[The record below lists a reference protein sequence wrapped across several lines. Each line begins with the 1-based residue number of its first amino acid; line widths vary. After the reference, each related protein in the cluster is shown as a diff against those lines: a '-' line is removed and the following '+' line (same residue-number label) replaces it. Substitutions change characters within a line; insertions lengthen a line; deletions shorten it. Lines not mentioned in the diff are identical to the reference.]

1 MLNWQIKNHW
11 APRAAAAAAAAP
23 AAPTAPA
30 DAPAAPVSPAKVS
43 DYREAAQLAESFFCT
58 PAWEAKHKDG
68 VINQVVVFASDAK
81 DMVERPTVEPT
92 YSTLVGQKKSYSYLP
107 SSPRKRR

>member
-1 MLNWQIKNHW
+1 M
-11 APRAAAAAAAAP
+11 
-23 AAPTAPA
+23 
-30 DAPAAPVSPAKVS
+30 
-43 DYREAAQLAESFFCT
+43 
-58 PAWEAKHKDG
+58 
-68 VINQVVVFASDAK
+68 INQVVVFASDAK